1 MIGRRVLHSVSAV
14 DQRIFVTKLNIE
26 HYRRKLLTE
35 RREEVRQRIAQL
47 LAEEEAKL
55 AALDPRPER
64 KRHST

>member
-14 DQRIFVTKLNIE
+14 NQRIFVTKLNIE

-55 AALDPRPER
+55 TALDPPPER
-64 KRHST
+64 KRRST